1 MKLAGFLFLF
11 ILVLNLVMASYGYIN
26 PEQTISSDDRTL
38 NSDAELQ
45 KINKNGPKKFKISIV
60 IALIEHTCVIALP
73 IMLFIVFSQYNTILV
88 LILGIVWTI
97 FRIGEGLIQVYN
109 EKNYWRL
116 LKIARQYSSTSGAEK
131 ESLSDLGRIILK
143 TRDSRFKFAMI
154 LWSIGTFAY
163 SIVLVTYGVSPII
176 GPIIGWLGIVSSIL
190 IGFGNGIKFVKPS
203 FEVLSTI
210 GGLLAIIFEVII
222 GGWLLFFPIIIP

>member
-1 MKLAGFLFLF
+1 
-11 ILVLNLVMASYGYIN
+11 MAAFGYIN
-26 PEQTISSDDRTL
+26 PEQKISSDDKTL
-38 NSDAELQ
+38 NSDAELL
-45 KINKNGPKKFKISIV
+45 KINKNGSKKFKISIV
-60 IALIEHTCVIALP
+60 IALIEHFCVIALP

-116 LKIARQYSSTSGAEK
+116 LNIARQYSSTSGAEK
-131 ESLSDLGRIILK
+131 KSLSDLGSTILK

-154 LWSIGTFAY
+154 LWSIGTLAY
-163 SIVLVTYGVSPII
+163 SIVLVTYEVSPII
-176 GPIIGWLGIVSSIL
+176 GPIFGSLGIVASIL

-203 FEVLSTI
+203 FEILSTI

-222 GGWLLFFPIIIP
+222 GGWLLFFPVIIP